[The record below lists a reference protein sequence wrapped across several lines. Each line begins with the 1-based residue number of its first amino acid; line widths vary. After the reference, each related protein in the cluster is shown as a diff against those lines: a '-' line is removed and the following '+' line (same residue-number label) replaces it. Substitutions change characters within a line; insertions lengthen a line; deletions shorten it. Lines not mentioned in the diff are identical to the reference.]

1 MGGNERERKLA
12 LSHEKLGGRQVEQGE
27 GVSGDFRGRFHKAAV
42 NRANAGA
49 S

>member
-27 GVSGDFRGRFHKAAV
+27 GAEW
-42 NRANAGA
+42 
-49 S
+49 